1 MGRPADQKYG
11 RDGKPAHSGGCAA
24 TQAPRLAPAVPGW
37 VPYAISSATPQ
48 EFRDPLSKSR
58 KNAPEAPVESEV
70 PAEAA
75 ASAEATA
82 APNLA
87 DGVFG
92 ALPDAVDEVMRI
104 NLDQFEGPFEVLLY
118 LIKSQE
124 IDIFDIPILKITEQY
139 LAFLDQLRGENL
151 DVAGEFI
158 VMAATLIQIKA
169 RMLIPVEVETEDDDD
184 PIEEEDPRL
193 ELVEKLLEYRKFR
206 DYSELLE
213 RQFDEADDWFGR
225 SAKPKIE
232 IDPEELEL
240 VDVDI
245 YDLTKAIRAILKF
258 MTDAPIHQVIGEGSS
273 IEEKI
278 SLIQNFLESADS
290 VTWNEL
296 VKVSK
301 TRVEIV
307 CCLLAILEL
316 CRMRRI
322 RAHQHEAFS
331 NIRLFARN
339 EAEEPPAEF
348 ADVVEA

>member
-1 MGRPADQKYG
+1 MGQSPHLQEPA
-11 RDGKPAHSGGCAA
+11 
-24 TQAPRLAPAVPGW
+24 
-37 VPYAISSATPQ
+37 
-48 EFRDPLSKSR
+48 DPLS
-58 KNAPEAPVESEV
+58 
-70 PAEAA
+70 
-75 ASAEATA
+75 EATETETTAATAA

-87 DGVFG
+87 DEIFG
-92 ALPDAVDEVMRI
+92 ATPGAGDEVMRI
-104 NLDQFEGPFEVLLY
+104 ALDQFEGPFEVLLY

-139 LAFLDQLRGENL
+139 LLFLDQLQGENL

-169 RMLIPVEVETEDDDD
+169 RMLIPVEVDAAEDDD

-206 DYSELLE
+206 DLSEGLE
-213 RQFDEADDWFGR
+213 RQFEIADDWFGR

-232 IDPEELEL
+232 ADPEELEL

-258 MTDAPIHQVIGEGSS
+258 MTEAPVHQVIGEGSS

-278 SLIQNFLESADS
+278 ALIESFLDSAES

-296 VKVSK
+296 LRISRS
-301 TRVEIV
+301 RVEVV

-322 RAHQHEAFS
+322 RAHQHAPFS
-331 NIRLFARN
+331 DIRLFARDMSTEPADADDVA
-339 EAEEPPAEF
+339 EA
-348 ADVVEA
+348 

>member
-1 MGRPADQKYG
+1 MKSCHPSPTCPGAGRGG
-11 RDGKPAHSGGCAA
+11 RLWGNAPHLQEAA
-24 TQAPRLAPAVPGW
+24 
-37 VPYAISSATPQ
+37 
-48 EFRDPLSKSR
+48 DPLS
-58 KNAPEAPVESEV
+58 
-70 PAEAA
+70 
-75 ASAEATA
+75 EATETETTA
-82 APNLA
+82 ATAVAPNLA
-87 DGVFG
+87 DEVFG
-92 ALPDAVDEVMRI
+92 ATTGTGDEVMRI
-104 NLDQFEGPFEVLLY
+104 ALDQFEGPFEVLLY

-139 LAFLDQLRGENL
+139 LLFLDQLQGENL

-169 RMLIPVEVETEDDDD
+169 RMLIPVEVDAAEDDD

-206 DYSELLE
+206 DLSEGLE
-213 RQFDEADDWFGR
+213 RQFEIADDWFGR

-232 IDPEELEL
+232 ADPEELEL

-258 MTDAPIHQVIGEGSS
+258 MTEAPVHQVIGEGSS

-278 SLIQNFLESADS
+278 ALIESFLDSAES

-296 VKVSK
+296 LRISRS
-301 TRVEIV
+301 RVEVV

-322 RAHQHEAFS
+322 RAHQHAPFS
-331 NIRLFARN
+331 DIRLFARDMST
-339 EAEEPPAEF
+339 EPADADDVAE
-348 ADVVEA
+348 V